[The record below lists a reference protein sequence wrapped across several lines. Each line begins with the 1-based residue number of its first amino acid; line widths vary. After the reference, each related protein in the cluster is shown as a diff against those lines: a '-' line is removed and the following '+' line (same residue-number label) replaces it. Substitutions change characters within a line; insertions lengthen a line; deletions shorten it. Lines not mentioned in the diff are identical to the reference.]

1 MSRQNSLSYR
11 LEHRPGQQGPLKEVR
26 SAPTV
31 VRASAYPEDHA
42 EEDGNEDVAS
52 ACQVGNCSIDR
63 CGHRRC
69 LTCPALDNANSFTS
83 SISSKTY
90 KVLGTRA
97 LAHKSW
103 RIHDFSSR

>member
-1 MSRQNSLSYR
+1 M
-11 LEHRPGQQGPLKEVR
+11 
-26 SAPTV
+26 PTV

-42 EEDGNEDVAS
+42 KEGGNDDVAS

-69 LTCPALDNANSFTS
+69 LTCPALDNANSFVS

-90 KVLGTRA
+90 KVLGTQA